1 MLLCSGFQNIFQAA
15 QEGCKEVVGRLS
27 QMKNEMQTNKDLQLL
42 QAPQPSNPY
51 GTACLILLYF
61 FAYNS

>member
-1 MLLCSGFQNIFQAA
+1 MLKLLLSLAFHDIFQAA

-42 QAPQPSNPY
+42 QAPQPSNPH
-51 GTACLILLYF
+51 GTYISHF
-61 FAYNS
+61 VVYNS